1 MTKEQLAAV
10 LEVAAAKLDGD
21 GWSKLPEGRTMTL
34 YAAHDGVQ
42 LVIPRVEAIAA
53 TGDLVKARTAKQ
65 EVYLV
70 ALSDLF
76 AASTEAANAPARRAG
91 FI

>member
-10 LEVAAAKLDGD
+10 LEVAQAKLDAD
-21 GWSKLPEGRTMTL
+21 GWSKLPEGRSMNL
-34 YAAHDGVQ
+34 YAAHGGVQ
-42 LVIPRVEAIAA
+42 LLIPRVEAIAIA
-53 TGDLVKARTAKQ
+53 GDLVKARTAKQ

-70 ALSDLF
+70 AMADLF
-76 AASTEAANAPARRAG
+76 AASTEGANAPTRRAG

>member
-10 LEVAAAKLDGD
+10 LEVASAKLGSD
-21 GWSKLPEGRTMTL
+21 GWSTLPDGRTLTL

-42 LVIPRVEAIAA
+42 LVVPRVEAIAVQ
-53 TGDLVKARTAKQ
+53 GDLVKARTAKQ
-65 EVYLV
+65 EIFVV
-70 ALSDLF
+70 ALADVF
-76 AASTEAANAPARRAG
+76 AASTEANNAPARRAG

>member
-10 LEVAAAKLDGD
+10 LEMAGAKLDGD
-21 GWSKLPEGRTMTL
+21 GWSQLPEGRTINL

-42 LVIPRVEAIAA
+42 LVVPRVEAISAQ
-53 TGDLVKARTAKQ
+53 GELVKARTSRQ
-65 EVYLV
+65 EVFFV
-70 ALSDLF
+70 ALADLF

>member
-1 MTKEQLAAV
+1 MTQEQLAAV
-10 LEVAAAKLDGD
+10 LEVASARLDSD
-21 GWSKLPEGRTMTL
+21 GWSKLAEGRTMTL

-42 LVIPRVEAIAA
+42 LVIPRVEAVSVN
-53 TGDLVKARTAKQ
+53 GQLVKARTAKQ

-70 ALSDLF
+70 ALADLF
-76 AASTEAANAPARRAG
+76 AASTEATNAPARRAG